1 MSQNQNT
8 QSHLNPTTQPNTQS
22 GTQLGTHS
30 STQENLKILGFDI
43 GVASIG
49 WALVQ
54 DGGTRDSRKIIDC
67 GVRIFESVGESHKE
81 RGEKRRARR
90 NIERT
95 KSRLNNIKRYLF
107 ENFIKPQGE
116 FSDFNEWQKALF
128 AKENLPNPYTLR
140 IKALENKISTDELC
154 QIIIHIV
161 KHRAYN
167 DSGKEYE
174 AENILEAQDE
184 NQEESQNSKKKS
196 SDKKDDKKDKKE
208 DKKKLKAAMKEN
220 AQKALNSPSFTAY
233 IYDRQVDM
241 AKQNAQIKYQ
251 TLLEKF
257 QKESKYESIRKL
269 EAKKDEWIETIAKHS
284 IKMRNGLVM
293 RINKNGKEV
302 EEQSYVNSFP
312 RSAIKAEL
320 TKILDTQFR
329 ESKQSNDY
337 AQKLESLKSML
348 FAENDDGLGFL
359 QNRPLKSSKDLL
371 GKCTI
376 DERENRA
383 FAFAPSVIEFNLLAK
398 LSNLLTYLI
407 AQHKELK
414 DNIDYA
420 KTSSEVMNALKEK
433 RELKFSD
440 IRKCIHLADGQSIAD
455 DYEVNLLGFNKKEKK
470 EDKVKSTKKIQKS
483 DETIKK
489 QESNTTFYNPSKKLA
504 LLEHAFG
511 KETLW
516 KFQRDI
522 DTLAGI
528 LSVNKRKKD
537 IQNELDKF
545 KDIDEN
551 LKAKALDS
559 LGAGFSGTSAYC
571 LNAIWEC
578 LKNMRSGKSEYD
590 ATQLYK
596 DKLNKDEGYKEYMQ
610 QFEKSLTLPAFD
622 KTPNASLNHICAQ
635 MREITNAIFAKY
647 GAVAK
652 IRIELLREVGQSEK
666 QNSQSENEKFN
677 ECARQIC
684 EEIGLN
690 INKDNLTKVKL
701 WILQNEYDI
710 YPSIKDSS
718 TKSFNAKEFHTK
730 YKDKPSIDVYDNFKK
745 ISLQDLRDENA
756 LQIDHIIPR
765 SRSLDNS
772 FTNKVLTFTGNNA
785 TKSSH
790 TPYEWFGNDKAKWEA
805 FKARVNATKLSK
817 KAKDNLLKQKV
828 EELKPSKW
836 LNDTKTAAVYIRNY
850 LEKYVAFA
858 DISSDLQD
866 SEERETKQIRR
877 IEVVNGRLTS
887 MLRYWW
893 IGKKD
898 RSNHLHHAQDAVA
911 VAFCGSR
918 IIQNFAQFFQKNEE
932 KIIQEKES
940 FESDEEFKKAVSKAT
955 SEMIK
960 QNKKGRWVFRSPF
973 RGFANDL
980 RKRIYGDEN
989 SEGIFVTYSKKH
1001 KTMGKLHNEN
1011 PLRIKDNLNKG
1022 DKEELAKRLQN
1033 AQSEI
1038 AERIE
1043 KEKSALGRML
1053 TGEEYGKI
1061 KSRFEHPIREQFY
1074 EEVKQRQIKNNVW
1087 IEIKGHIY
1095 EIDGMTRI
1103 DIFHTKMPNDDEERY
1118 YAVPVFITDRE
1129 LSNIAKPDNCEL
1141 DDKDFL
1147 FSLHIGDLIEFTY
1160 KDDKTKRYGYYMGYQ
1175 QIGNVTIRH
1184 HSGFLSQKEKEE
1196 NFWND
1201 TQTDRKSGEVKKL
1214 FPQKILKIHLFDSL
1228 KLCQINALGNR
1239 QTLKA
1244 LNINKGDRKRG
1255 KAPLSDTM
1263 GRKKKKSN
1271 KDSQNV

>member
-1 MSQNQNT
+1 M
-8 QSHLNPTTQPNTQS
+8 
-22 GTQLGTHS
+22 
-30 STQENLKILGFDI
+30 ENLKILGFDI

-107 ENFIKPQGE
+107 ENFIKSQGE

-128 AKENLPNPYTLR
+128 AKENLPNPYALR
-140 IKALENKISTDELC
+140 IKALESEISTDELC

-184 NQEESQNSKKKS
+184 TQEESQKNQNNKEK
-196 SDKKDDKKDKKE
+196 DKKKDKKE

-220 AQKALNSPSFTAY
+220 AQNALNSPSFTAY

-269 EAKKDEWIETIAKHS
+269 EAKKDEWIEIIASHS
-284 IKMRNGLVM
+284 IKMRNGLVI

-320 TKILDTQFR
+320 TKILDTQIR
-329 ESKQSNDY
+329 ESRQSDY
-337 AQKLESLKSML
+337 AKKLENLKSML

-376 DERENRA
+376 DERQDRA
-383 FAFAPSVIEFNLLAK
+383 SAFAPSVIEFNLLAK
-398 LSNLLTYLI
+398 LANLLAYLI
-407 AQHKELK
+407 GQHKELQ
-414 DNIDYA
+414 IDYA
-420 KTSSEVMNALKEK
+420 KTSSEAMSALKEK

-440 IRKCIHLADGQSIAD
+440 IRKCIYLANGQNIAD
-455 DYEVNLLGFNKKEKK
+455 NYEINILGFNKKETKA
-470 EDKVKSTKKIQKS
+470 DKAKSTKKIQKS

-504 LLEHAFG
+504 LLEHTFG
-511 KETLW
+511 KESLW
-516 KFQRDI
+516 NYQRNIDI
-522 DTLAGI
+522 LAGI

-537 IQNELDKF
+537 IQKELDKF

-559 LGAGFSGTSAYC
+559 LGAGFSGTSAYYLNVIWGC
-571 LNAIWEC
+571 LE
-578 LKNMRSGKSEYD
+578 NMRLGKSEYD
-590 ATQLYK
+590 TTQLYK

-635 MREITNAIFAKY
+635 MREIINAIFAKY

-666 QNSQSENEKFN
+666 QRAEIQKAQRENEKFN
-677 ECARQIC
+677 ECAKKIC

-690 INKDNLTKVKL
+690 INKDNLIKVKL

-718 TKSFNAKEFHTK
+718 IKSFNAKEFHTK
-730 YKDKPSIDVYDNFKK
+730 YKDKPSIDIYDNFKK
-745 ISLQDLRDENA
+745 ITLQDLRDENA

-765 SRSLDNS
+765 SKSLDNS

-785 TKSSH
+785 IKSSH
-790 TPYEWFGNDKAKWEA
+790 TPYQCFGNDKAKWEA
-805 FKARVNATKLSK
+805 FKAQVNATKLSK
-817 KAKDNLLKQKV
+817 KAKENLLNQK
-828 EELKPSKW
+828 EGDELKLKPSKW

-858 DISSDLQD
+858 DISNDLQD

-877 IEVVNGRLTS
+877 IEVINGRLTS
-887 MLRYWW
+887 MPRYYWG

-898 RSNHLHHAQDAVA
+898 RGNHLHHAQDAVA
-911 VAFCGSR
+911 IAFCGSG
-918 IIQNFAQFFQKNEE
+918 IIQNFAQFLQTQEDKSKKKLSSEE
-932 KIIQEKES
+932 ITEI
-940 FESDEEFKKAVSKAT
+940 
-955 SEMIK
+955 IK
-960 QNKKGRWVFRSPF
+960 QTKNGRWVFRRPF
-973 RGFANDL
+973 SGFANDL
-980 RKRIYGDEN
+980 RKKIYGDEN

-1001 KTMGKLHNEN
+1001 RITGKLHNDN

-1038 AERIE
+1038 AERVE
-1043 KEKSALGRML
+1043 KEKATLGRML

-1061 KSRFEHPIREQFY
+1061 KSKIEHPIREQFY
-1074 EEVKQRQIKNNVW
+1074 EEVKQRQIANNVW

-1103 DIFHTKMPNDDEERY
+1103 DIFYLNDRY
-1118 YAVPVFITDRE
+1118 YAVPVFITDKE
-1129 LSNIAKPDNCEL
+1129 LSNIASPIIA
-1141 DDKDFL
+1141 
-1147 FSLHIGDLIEFTY
+1147 S
-1160 KDDKTKRYGYYMGYQ
+1160 
-1175 QIGNVTIRH
+1175 
-1184 HSGFLSQKEKEE
+1184 
-1196 NFWND
+1196 
-1201 TQTDRKSGEVKKL
+1201 
-1214 FPQKILKIHLFDSL
+1214 
-1228 KLCQINALGNR
+1228 
-1239 QTLKA
+1239 
-1244 LNINKGDRKRG
+1244 
-1255 KAPLSDTM
+1255 
-1263 GRKKKKSN
+1263 
-1271 KDSQNV
+1271 

>member
-1 MSQNQNT
+1 MSQNQHSIT
-8 QSHLNPTTQPNTQS
+8 QSITQPNTQLD
-22 GTQLGTHS
+22 TQL
-30 STQENLKILGFDI
+30 STQSNSQLSTQNLKILGFDI

-90 NIERT
+90 NVERT

-128 AKENLPNPYTLR
+128 AKENLPNPYVLR
-140 IKALENKISTDELC
+140 IKALENTISTDELC

-174 AENILEAQDE
+174 AENILEIQDE

-196 SDKKDDKKDKKE
+196 SDKDDKKDKKE

-257 QKESKYESIRKL
+257 KKESKYESIRKL
-269 EAKKDEWIETIAKHS
+269 EAKKDEWIRKIAEHS
-284 IKMRNGLVM
+284 IKMRNGLVT

-302 EEQSYVNSFP
+302 EEQSHINSFP

-320 TKILDTQFR
+320 TKILDTQIR

-337 AQKLESLKSML
+337 AQKLENLKSML

-383 FAFAPSVIEFNLLAK
+383 SAFAPSVIEFNLLAK

-407 AQHKELK
+407 AQHKELQ
-414 DNIDYA
+414 IDYA
-420 KTSSEVMNALKEK
+420 KTSSEARIALKEK
-433 RELKFSD
+433 CELKFSD
-440 IRKCIHLADGQSIAD
+440 IRKCIYLADGQSIAD
-455 DYEVNLLGFNKKEKK
+455 NYEINILGFNKKERK
-470 EDKVKSTKKIQKS
+470 EDKAKSTKKNQKS
-483 DETIKK
+483 NEKDEQIKK
-489 QESNTTFYNPSKKLA
+489 DKTQENNTTFYNPSKKLA
-504 LLEHAFG
+504 LLEHTFG

-522 DTLAGI
+522 DILAGI

-537 IQNELDKF
+537 IQKEIDECKDC

-571 LNAIWEC
+571 LNVVWSC
-578 LKNMRSGKSEYD
+578 LESMRLGVSEYE
-590 ATQLYK
+590 ATYTYK
-596 DKLNKDEGYKEYMQ
+596 ANLNEDKAYKEYMQ
-610 QFEKSLTLPAFD
+610 KYEKSLTLPAFAEN
-622 KTPNASLNHICAQ
+622 PNASLNRICAQ

-666 QNSQSENEKFN
+666 QRAEIQKAQRENEKFN

-684 EEIGLN
+684 EEIGLS
-690 INKDNLTKVKL
+690 INKDNLIKVKL
-701 WILQNEYDI
+701 WILQNEADI
-710 YPSIKDSS
+710 YPSAQKGKD
-718 TKSFNAKEFHTK
+718 NAKEVLSNAK
-730 YKDKPSIDVYDNFKK
+730 ECIDVYDSFKK

-765 SRSLDNS
+765 SKSLDDS
-772 FTNKVLTFTGNNA
+772 FTNKVLTFAGNNA
-785 TKSSH
+785 TKSSRI
-790 TPYEWFGNDKAKWEA
+790 PYQWFGNDKAKWEA

-817 KAKDNLLKQKV
+817 KAKDNLLKQEV

-866 SEERETKQIRR
+866 SEERESKQIRR

-887 MLRYWW
+887 MLRHYWG

-898 RSNHLHHAQDAVA
+898 RNNHLHHAQDAVA
-911 VAFCGSR
+911 IAFCGSR
-918 IIQNFAQFFQKNEE
+918 IIQNFAKFLQ
-932 KIIQEKES
+932 IQEDKS
-940 FESDEEFKKAVSKAT
+940 QKKLNSEEIT
-955 SEMIK
+955 EIIK
-960 QNKKGRWVFRSPF
+960 QTNKGRQVFVRPF
-973 RGFANDL
+973 SGFVNDL
-980 RKRIYGDEN
+980 HKRIYGDEN

-1001 KTMGKLHNEN
+1001 RATGKLHNEN

-1038 AERIE
+1038 LERIE
-1043 KEKSALGRML
+1043 KEKATLGRML

-1061 KSRFEHPIREQFY
+1061 KSKFEHPIRERFY
-1074 EEVKQRQIKNNVW
+1074 EEVKQRQIANNVW

-1103 DIFHTKMPNDDEERY
+1103 DIFYTKMPNDDEERY

-1147 FSLHIGDLIEFTY
+1147 FSLHNGDLVEFQHKGIT
-1160 KDDKTKRYGYYMGYQ
+1160 RYGYYRGFRQ
-1175 QIGNVTIRH
+1175 NGQIMLYH
-1184 HSGFLSQKEKEE
+1184 HSGFLSKQEKEE

-1201 TQTDRKSGEVKKL
+1201 TTNEKGEVKPQ
-1214 FPQKILKIHLFDSL
+1214 FPQKLIKINQFASL
-1228 KLCQINALGNR
+1228 KLCQINALGDR
-1239 QTLKA
+1239 QTLIAKD
-1244 LNINKGDRKRG
+1244 NKRERG

-1263 GRKKKKSN
+1263 GRKNKKSN

>member
-1 MSQNQNT
+1 
-8 QSHLNPTTQPNTQS
+8 
-22 GTQLGTHS
+22 
-30 STQENLKILGFDI
+30 
-43 GVASIG
+43 
-49 WALVQ
+49 
-54 DGGTRDSRKIIDC
+54 
-67 GVRIFESVGESHKE
+67 
-81 RGEKRRARR
+81 
-90 NIERT
+90 
-95 KSRLNNIKRYLF
+95 
-107 ENFIKPQGE
+107 
-116 FSDFNEWQKALF
+116 
-128 AKENLPNPYTLR
+128 
-140 IKALENKISTDELC
+140 
-154 QIIIHIV
+154 
-161 KHRAYN
+161 
-167 DSGKEYE
+167 
-174 AENILEAQDE
+174 
-184 NQEESQNSKKKS
+184 
-196 SDKKDDKKDKKE
+196 
-208 DKKKLKAAMKEN
+208 MKEN

-269 EAKKDEWIETIAKHS
+269 EAKKDEWIRKIAEHS

-312 RSAIKAEL
+312 RSAIKKEL
-320 TKILDTQFR
+320 EKILDTQIR
-329 ESKQSNDY
+329 ESRQSDDY
-337 AQKLESLKSML
+337 TNKLKSLKNEL
-348 FAENDDGLGFL
+348 LPKEERDDGLGFL

-376 DERENRA
+376 DERKNRA
-383 FAFAPSVIEFNLLAK
+383 SAFAPSVIEFNLLAK
-398 LSNLLTYLI
+398 FSNLLAYLI
-407 AQHKELK
+407 AQHKELQ
-414 DNIDYA
+414 IDYA
-420 KTSSEVMNALKEK
+420 KTSSEAMNALKEK

-440 IRKCIHLADGQSIAD
+440 IRKCIYLADGQSIVN

-470 EDKVKSTKKIQKS
+470 DKKEDKTKSTKKNQKS
-483 DETIKK
+483 NEKDEKIKK
-489 QESNTTFYNPSKKLA
+489 LKEQESNTTFYNPSKKLV
-504 LLEHAFG
+504 LLEHTFG

-522 DTLAGI
+522 DILAGI

-537 IQNELDKF
+537 IQKELDKF

-571 LNAIWEC
+571 LNVIWGC
-578 LKNMRSGKSEYD
+578 LKNMRLGVSEYE
-590 ATQLYK
+590 ATYTYK
-596 DKLNKDEGYKEYMQ
+596 AILNEDKAYKEYMQ
-610 QFEKSLTLPAFD
+610 KYKKSLILPAFAES
-622 KTPNASLNHICAQ
+622 PNASLNRICAQ

-666 QNSQSENEKFN
+666 QKAEIQKTQRENEKFN

-730 YKDKPSIDVYDNFKK
+730 YKDKPSIDVYDSFKK

-765 SRSLDNS
+765 SRSLDDS

-790 TPYEWFGNDKAKWEA
+790 TPYQWFGNDKAQWEA

-817 KAKDNLLKQKV
+817 KAKDNLLKQEV

-887 MLRYWW
+887 MLRYHWG

-911 VAFCGSR
+911 IAFCGSN
-918 IIQNFAQFFQKNEE
+918 IIQNFAQFLQLQEDKSQKKLNSEE
-932 KIIQEKES
+932 ITEI
-940 FESDEEFKKAVSKAT
+940 
-955 SEMIK
+955 IK
-960 QNKKGRWVFRSPF
+960 QTKKGRWVFMRPF
-973 RGFANDL
+973 SGFADDL

-1001 KTMGKLHNEN
+1001 RATGKLHNEN
-1011 PLRIKDNLNKG
+1011 PINIKKG
-1022 DKEELAKRLQN
+1022 VDKALKEVVKTKYLKIEDIKKLKKRLDEVK
-1033 AQSEI
+1033 SEI
-1038 AERIE
+1038 LERVE
-1043 KEKSALGRML
+1043 KEKVTLGREL
-1053 TGEEYGKI
+1053 TKEEYGKI

-1103 DIFHTKMPNDDEERY
+1103 DIFYLNDRY

-1129 LSNIAKPDNCEL
+1129 LSHTAKPDNCEL

-1160 KDDKTKRYGYYMGYQ
+1160 KDDKTKKCGYYMGYQ
-1175 QIGNVTIRH
+1175 QSGNVTIRH

-1214 FPQKILKIHLFDSL
+1214 FPQKTLKIHLFDSL

-1271 KDSQNV
+1271 KNSQNV

>member
-1 MSQNQNT
+1 MSQNQNPSI
-8 QSHLNPTTQPNTQS
+8 QSNLNPTTPDAQS
-22 GTQLGTHS
+22 S
-30 STQENLKILGFDI
+30 APITQEGLKILGFDI

-90 NIERT
+90 NVART

-107 ENFIKPQGE
+107 ENLIKPQGE

-128 AKENLPNPYTLR
+128 AKENLPNPYALR

-184 NQEESQNSKKKS
+184 NQEESQKNQNNKEK
-196 SDKKDDKKDKKE
+196 DKKKDKKE

-233 IYDRQVDM
+233 IYDRQVDI

-257 QKESKYESIRKL
+257 KKESKCESVRKL
-269 EAKKDEWIETIAKHS
+269 EAKKDEWIRKIAEHS

-320 TKILDTQFR
+320 TKILDTQIR
-329 ESKQSNDY
+329 ESRQSDDY
-337 AQKLESLKSML
+337 TQKLENLKSML

-383 FAFAPSVIEFNLLAK
+383 SAFAPSAIEFNLLAK

-407 AQHKELK
+407 AQHKELQ
-414 DNIDYA
+414 IDYA
-420 KTSSEVMNALKEK
+420 KTSSEAKITLKEK
-433 RELKFSD
+433 HELKFSD
-440 IRKCIHLADGQSIAD
+440 IRKCIYLANGQSIAN
-455 DYEVNLLGFNKKEKK
+455 DYEINILGFNKKEKK
-470 EDKVKSTKKIQKS
+470 EDKAKSTKKNQKS
-483 DETIKK
+483 NEKDEKIKK
-489 QESNTTFYNPSKKLA
+489 LKEQESNTTFYNPSKKLA
-504 LLEHAFG
+504 LLEHTFG
-511 KETLW
+511 KESLW
-516 KFQRDI
+516 KSQRDI
-522 DTLAGI
+522 DILAGI

-537 IQNELDKF
+537 IQKKIDECENC

-571 LNAIWEC
+571 LNVVWGC
-578 LKNMRSGKSEYD
+578 LESMRLEVSEYE
-590 ATQLYK
+590 ATYTYK
-596 DKLNKDEGYKEYMQ
+596 VNLNEDKEYKKHMQ
-610 QFEKSLTLPAFD
+610 KYEQKSLILPAFAES
-622 KTPNASLNHICAQ
+622 PNASLNRICAQ

-666 QNSQSENEKFN
+666 QRAEIQKAQRENEKFN

-684 EEIGLN
+684 EEIG
-690 INKDNLTKVKL
+690 IKAEGDNLIKVKL
-701 WILQNEYDI
+701 WILQNEADI
-710 YPSIKDSS
+710 YPSAQKGKDSAKEVLS
-718 TKSFNAKEFHTK
+718 NAKEC
-730 YKDKPSIDVYDNFKK
+730 IDVYDSFKK

-756 LQIDHIIPR
+756 LQIDHIIPK

-790 TPYEWFGNDKAKWEA
+790 TPHQWFGNDKAKWEA

-817 KAKDNLLKQKV
+817 KAKDNLLKQGV

-850 LEKYVAFA
+850 LEKYVKFA

-866 SEERETKQIRR
+866 SEEKENKQIRR

-887 MLRYWW
+887 MLRYYWG

-911 VAFCGSR
+911 IAFCGSG
-918 IIQNFAQFFQKNEE
+918 IIQNFAQFLQMQEDKSQKKLNSEE
-932 KIIQEKES
+932 ITEI
-940 FESDEEFKKAVSKAT
+940 
-955 SEMIK
+955 IK
-960 QNKKGRWVFRSPF
+960 QTKKGRWVFVRPF
-973 RGFANDL
+973 SGFADDL

-1001 KTMGKLHNEN
+1001 KTTGKLHNEN

-1022 DKEELAKRLQN
+1022 DKEDLSRRLENTQDKILE
-1033 AQSEI
+1033 QV
-1038 AERIE
+1038 E
-1043 KEKSALGRML
+1043 KEKTTLGRRL
-1053 TGEEYGKI
+1053 TNEEYGKI
-1061 KSRFEHPIREQFY
+1061 KSKIEHPIREQFY

-1103 DIFHTKMPNDDEERY
+1103 DIFYLNDRY

-1129 LSNIAKPDNCEL
+1129 LSNIAKPDDCEL
-1141 DDKDFL
+1141 DKQDFL

-1175 QIGNVTIRH
+1175 QSGNVAIHH

-1214 FPQKILKIHLFDSL
+1214 FPQKILKIHLFKSL
-1228 KLCQINALGNR
+1228 KLCQINALGDR

-1244 LNINKGDRKRG
+1244 LEINKGDRKRG

>member
-8 QSHLNPTTQPNTQS
+8 QSHLNPTTQSSTQKAR
-22 GTQLGTHS
+22 TS

-90 NIERT
+90 NVART

-107 ENFIKPQGE
+107 ENLIKPQGE

-128 AKENLPNPYTLR
+128 AKENLPNPYALR
-140 IKALENKISTDELC
+140 IKALENKISTNELC

-174 AENILEAQDE
+174 AENILE

-196 SDKKDDKKDKKE
+196 SDKDDKKE
-208 DKKKLKAAMKEN
+208 DKKKLKVAMKEN

-233 IYDRQVDM
+233 IYDRQVDI

-269 EAKKDEWIETIAKHS
+269 EAKKDEWIETIANHS

-312 RSAIKAEL
+312 RSAIKKEL
-320 TKILDTQFR
+320 EKILDTQILK
-329 ESKQSNDY
+329 SKQNSSDDY
-337 AQKLESLKSML
+337 AQKLENLKSML

-376 DERENRA
+376 YERENRA
-383 FAFAPSVIEFNLLAK
+383 SAFAPSVIEFNLLAK
-398 LSNLLTYLI
+398 FSNLLTYLI
-407 AQHKELK
+407 AQHKGLQ
-414 DNIDYA
+414 IDYA
-420 KTSSEVMNALKEK
+420 KTSNEAMSTLKEK

-440 IRKCIHLADGQSIAD
+440 IRKCIYLADGQSIAN

-470 EDKVKSTKKIQKS
+470 DKKEDKPKSTKKNQNS
-483 DETIKK
+483 DEKDEKIKK
-489 QESNTTFYNPSKKLA
+489 LKEQESNTIFYNPSKKLA
-504 LLEHAFG
+504 LLEHTFG

-522 DTLAGI
+522 DILAGI
-528 LSVNKRKKD
+528 LSVNKRKQD
-537 IQNELDKF
+537 IQKEIDKCKDC

-559 LGAGFSGTSAYC
+559 LGAGFNGTSAYC
-571 LNAIWEC
+571 LDVIWEC
-578 LKNMRSGKSEYD
+578 LKNMRLLDKSEYD

-596 DKLNKDEGYKEYMQ
+596 DNLNKDEGYKKYMQ

-635 MREITNAIFAKY
+635 IREVVNAIFAKY

-666 QNSQSENEKFN
+666 QRAEIQKAQRENEKFN

-701 WILQNEYDI
+701 WILQNEADI
-710 YPSIKDSS
+710 YPSAQKGKD
-718 TKSFNAKEFHTK
+718 NAKEVLSSAK
-730 YKDKPSIDVYDNFKK
+730 ECIDVYDSFKK

-756 LQIDHIIPR
+756 LQIDHIIPK
-765 SRSLDNS
+765 SRSLDDS

-785 TKSSH
+785 TKSSRI
-790 TPYEWFGNDKAKWEA
+790 PYQWFDNDKAKWEA

-817 KAKDNLLKQKV
+817 KAKDNLLKQEV

-858 DISSDLQD
+858 NISSDLQD

-887 MLRYWW
+887 MLRYHWG

-898 RSNHLHHAQDAVA
+898 RSNHLHHAQDAVT

-918 IIQNFAQFFQKNEE
+918 IIQNFAQFLQLQEDKSQKKLNSEE
-932 KIIQEKES
+932 ITEI
-940 FESDEEFKKAVSKAT
+940 
-955 SEMIK
+955 IK
-960 QNKKGRWVFRSPF
+960 QTKKGRWVFMRPF
-973 RGFANDL
+973 SGFADDL
-980 RKRIYGDEN
+980 HKRIYGDEN

-1001 KTMGKLHNEN
+1001 RATGKLHNEN

-1022 DKEELAKRLQN
+1022 DKEELEKRLQN

-1043 KEKSALGRML
+1043 KEKATLGRML

-1061 KSRFEHPIREQFY
+1061 KSKIEYPIREQFY
-1074 EEVKQRQIKNNVW
+1074 EEVKQRQVKNNVW

-1103 DIFHTKMPNDDEERY
+1103 DIFRTKMPNDDEERY

-1160 KDDKTKRYGYYMGYQ
+1160 KDDKTKRYGYYMGYRQ
-1175 QIGNVTIRH
+1175 SGNVTIRH

-1239 QTLKA
+1239 QTLQA

-1263 GRKKKKSN
+1263 GRKNKKSN

>member
-1 MSQNQNT
+1 MSQNQNPNT
-8 QSHLNPTTQPNTQS
+8 QSNLNPTAQSSAQS
-22 GTQLGTHS
+22 GTQL
-30 STQENLKILGFDI
+30 STQEGLKILGFDI

-90 NIERT
+90 NVART
-95 KSRLNNIKRYLF
+95 KSRLNNIKRYIF
-107 ENFIKPQGE
+107 ENLIKPQRE

-128 AKENLPNPYTLR
+128 AKENLPNPYALR

-174 AENILEAQDE
+174 AENILEIQDE

-196 SDKKDDKKDKKE
+196 SDKDDKKDKKE

-220 AQKALNSPSFTAY
+220 AQNALNSPSFTAY

-269 EAKKDEWIETIAKHS
+269 EAKKDEWIRKIAEHS
-284 IKMRNGLVM
+284 IKMRNGLVI

-320 TKILDTQFR
+320 TKILDTQIR
-329 ESKQSNDY
+329 ESRQSDY
-337 AQKLESLKSML
+337 AKKLENLKSAL

-383 FAFAPSVIEFNLLAK
+383 SAFAPSVIEFNLLAK
-398 LSNLLTYLI
+398 LANLLTYLI
-407 AQHKELK
+407 GQHKELQ
-414 DNIDYA
+414 IDYA
-420 KTSSEVMNALKEK
+420 KTSSEAMSALKEK

-440 IRKCIHLADGQSIAD
+440 IRKCIYLANGQNIAD
-455 DYEVNLLGFNKKEKK
+455 NYEINILGFNKKETKA
-470 EDKVKSTKKIQKS
+470 DKAKSTKKIQKS
-483 DETIKK
+483 DEVIKK
-489 QESNTTFYNPSKKLA
+489 AESNTTFYNPSKKLA
-504 LLEHAFG
+504 LLEHTFG
-511 KETLW
+511 KESLW
-516 KFQRDI
+516 NHQRDI
-522 DTLAGI
+522 DILAGI

-537 IQNELDKF
+537 IQKEIDECKDC

-551 LKAKALDS
+551 LKIKALDS

-571 LNAIWEC
+571 LNVIWEC
-578 LKNMRSGKSEYD
+578 LESMRLGVSEYE
-590 ATQLYK
+590 ATYTYK
-596 DKLNKDEGYKEYMQ
+596 ANLNEDKAYKEYMQ
-610 QFEKSLTLPAFD
+610 KYEKSLTLPAFRE
-622 KTPNASLNHICAQ
+622 TPNASLNRICAQ

-666 QNSQSENEKFN
+666 QRAEIQKAQRENEKFN

-684 EEIGLN
+684 EEIGLS

-718 TKSFNAKEFHTK
+718 IKSFNAKEFHTK
-730 YKDKPSIDVYDNFKK
+730 YKDKPSIDVYDSFKK
-745 ISLQDLRDENA
+745 ITLQDLRDENA
-756 LQIDHIIPR
+756 LQIDHIIPK
-765 SRSLDNS
+765 SISLDDS

-805 FKARVNATKLSK
+805 FKARVNSTKLSK
-817 KAKDNLLKQKV
+817 KTKDNLLKQEV
-828 EELKPSKW
+828 EELEPPKW
-836 LNDTKTAAVYIRNY
+836 LTNDTKTAAVYIRNY

-887 MLRYWW
+887 MLRYYWG

-911 VAFCGSR
+911 IAFCGSR
-918 IIQNFAQFFQKNEE
+918 IIQNFAQFLQ
-932 KIIQEKES
+932 IQEDKS
-940 FESDEEFKKAVSKAT
+940 QKKLSSEEIT
-955 SEMIK
+955 EIIK
-960 QNKKGRWVFRSPF
+960 QTKNGRWVFRRPF
-973 RGFANDL
+973 SGFADDL
-980 RKRIYGDEN
+980 RKKIYGDEN

-1001 KTMGKLHNEN
+1001 RTTGKLHNEN

-1022 DKEELAKRLQN
+1022 DKEELEKRLQN

-1038 AERIE
+1038 AERVE
-1043 KEKSALGRML
+1043 KEKAILGRSL

-1061 KSRFEHPIREQFY
+1061 KSKIEHPIREQFY
-1074 EEVKQRQIKNNVW
+1074 EEVKQRQIANNVW

-1103 DIFHTKMPNDDEERY
+1103 DIFHTKMPNDDKERY
-1118 YAVPVFITDRE
+1118 YAVPVFITDKE

-1141 DDKDFL
+1141 DKQDFL
-1147 FSLHIGDLIEFTY
+1147 FSLYNGDLVEFQL
-1160 KDDKTKRYGYYMGYQ
+1160 KGNKGIIRYGYYRGFEQ
-1175 QIGNVTIRH
+1175 DGRITIKH
-1184 HSGFLSQKEKEE
+1184 HSGYLPEHKQKE
-1196 NFWND
+1196 NFWKD
-1201 TQTDRKSGEVKKL
+1201 GEGIGKKARL
-1214 FPQKILKIHLFDSL
+1214 SIASFKSL
-1228 KLCQINALGNR
+1228 KPCQINALGDR

-1244 LNINKGDRKRG
+1244 LNISKGDRKRG

>member
-8 QSHLNPTTQPNTQS
+8 QSHLNPTTQQ
-22 GTQLGTHS
+22 GTQLSTHS
-30 STQENLKILGFDI
+30 STQSLKILGFDI

-107 ENFIKPQGE
+107 ENFIKPQE
-116 FSDFNEWQKALF
+116 KFSDFNEWQKALF

-196 SDKKDDKKDKKE
+196 SDKDDKKDKKE

-233 IYDRQVDM
+233 IYDRQLQKAIEYARQKYDELKEDT
-241 AKQNAQIKYQ
+241 KQLINDKVGK
-251 TLLEKF
+251 EK
-257 QKESKYESIRKL
+257 
-269 EAKKDEWIETIAKHS
+269 WIEKVAYNS
-284 IKMRNGLVM
+284 IKMRNKQQDKLKKNGEKVTD
-293 RINKNGKEV
+293 KNGKV
-302 EEQSYVNSFP
+302 KKEQSYVNSFP

-320 TKILDTQFR
+320 TKILDTQIQ
-329 ESKQSNDY
+329 EYKQSNDY
-337 AQKLESLKSML
+337 AQKLENLKSML

-359 QNRPLKSSKDLL
+359 QNRPLKSSKDSL

-376 DERENRA
+376 YERKNRA
-383 FAFAPSVIEFNLLAK
+383 SAFAPSVIEFNLLAK
-398 LSNLLTYLI
+398 LANLLTYLI
-407 AQHKELK
+407 AQHKELQ
-414 DNIDYA
+414 IDYA
-420 KTSSEVMNALKEK
+420 KTSSEVMNALQEK

-440 IRKCIHLADGQSIAD
+440 IRKCIYLADGQSITD

-470 EDKVKSTKKIQKS
+470 DKKEDKAKSTKKNQKS
-483 DETIKK
+483 DEKDGKIKK
-489 QESNTTFYNPSKKLA
+489 LKEQESNTTFYNPSKKLA
-504 LLEHAFG
+504 LLEYTFG

-516 KFQRDI
+516 KSQRDI
-522 DTLAGI
+522 DILAGI

-537 IQNELDKF
+537 IQKELDKF

-571 LNAIWEC
+571 LNVIWGC
-578 LKNMRSGKSEYD
+578 LESMRLGVSEYE
-590 ATQLYK
+590 ATSTYK
-596 DKLNKDEGYKEYMQ
+596 ANLNEDKQYKEYMQ
-610 QFEKSLTLPAFD
+610 KYEKSLILPAF
-622 KTPNASLNHICAQ
+622 TESPNASLNRICAQ

-666 QNSQSENEKFN
+666 QRVEIQKAQRENEKFN
-677 ECARQIC
+677 ECAKKIC

-701 WILQNEYDI
+701 WILQNEADI
-710 YPSIKDSS
+710 YPSAQKGKD
-718 TKSFNAKEFHTK
+718 NAKEVLSNAK
-730 YKDKPSIDVYDNFKK
+730 ECIDVYDSFKK
-745 ISLQDLRDENA
+745 ISLQDLRNENA
-756 LQIDHIIPR
+756 LQIDHIIPK
-765 SRSLDNS
+765 SRSLDDS
-772 FTNKVLTFTGNNA
+772 FTNKVLTFTSNNA
-785 TKSSH
+785 TKSSL

-817 KAKDNLLKQKV
+817 KAQDNLLKQEV

-887 MLRYWW
+887 MLRYHWW

-940 FESDEEFKKAVSKAT
+940 FESDEDFKKAVSKAT

-960 QNKKGRWVFRSPF
+960 QNKKGRWVFMRPF
-973 RGFANDL
+973 SGFADDL
-980 RKRIYGDEN
+980 HKRIYGDEN

-1001 KTMGKLHNEN
+1001 RATGKLHNEN
-1011 PLRIKDNLNKG
+1011 PLSIKKKIDTDPKKHKK

-1038 AERIE
+1038 AERVE
-1043 KEKSALGRML
+1043 KEKATLGRML

-1061 KSRFEHPIREQFY
+1061 KSRFEHPIRERFY

-1103 DIFHTKMPNDDEERY
+1103 DIFYLNDRY

-1129 LSNIAKPDNCEL
+1129 LSHTAKPDDCEL

-1147 FSLHIGDLIEFTY
+1147 FSLHNGDLVEFQL
-1160 KDDKTKRYGYYMGYQ
+1160 KDNKGITRYGYYRNFRQNG
-1175 QIGNVTIRH
+1175 QITLYH
-1184 HSGFLSQKEKEE
+1184 HSGFLSKQEKEE

-1201 TQTDRKSGEVKKL
+1201 TTKEKGEVKQQ
-1214 FPQKILKIHLFDSL
+1214 FPQKRIKINQFVSI
-1228 KLCQINALGNR
+1228 KLCQINALGDR
-1239 QTLKA
+1239 QTLQA

-1263 GRKKKKSN
+1263 GGKKEKIK
-1271 KDSQNV
+1271 QG

>member
-1 MSQNQNT
+1 M
-8 QSHLNPTTQPNTQS
+8 
-22 GTQLGTHS
+22 
-30 STQENLKILGFDI
+30 ENLKILGFDI

-90 NIERT
+90 NVVRT

-107 ENFIKPQGE
+107 ENFIESQGG

-128 AKENLPNPYTLR
+128 AKENLPNPYALR
-140 IKALENKISTDELC
+140 IKALESEISTDELC

-184 NQEESQNSKKKS
+184 TQEESQKNQNNKE
-196 SDKKDDKKDKKE
+196 KDDKKDKKE
-208 DKKKLKAAMKEN
+208 DKKKLKTAMKEN
-220 AQKALNSPSFTAY
+220 AQNALNSPSFTAY

-269 EAKKDEWIETIAKHS
+269 EAKKDEWIRKIAEHS

-302 EEQSYVNSFP
+302 EEQRYVNSFP

-320 TKILDTQFR
+320 TKILDTQIQ
-329 ESKQSNDY
+329 EYKQSDDY
-337 AQKLESLKSML
+337 AQKLQNLKSVL

-383 FAFAPSVIEFNLLAK
+383 SAFAPSVIEFNLLAK

-407 AQHKELK
+407 GQHKELK

-420 KTSSEVMNALKEK
+420 KTSSEARIALKEK

-440 IRKCIHLADGQSIAD
+440 IRKCIYLADGQSIAN
-455 DYEVNLLGFNKKEKK
+455 DYEVNLLGFNKKDKKDKK
-470 EDKVKSTKKIQKS
+470 EDKTKSTKKNQKS
-483 DETIKK
+483 DEKYEKIKK
-489 QESNTTFYNPSKKLA
+489 LKEQESNTTFYNPSKKLV
-504 LLEHAFG
+504 LLEHTFG
-511 KETLW
+511 KESLW
-516 KFQRDI
+516 NHQRDI
-522 DTLAGI
+522 DILAGI

-545 KDIDEN
+545 KDIDKD

-559 LGAGFSGTSAYC
+559 LGAGFSGTGAYC
-571 LNAIWEC
+571 LNVIWEC
-578 LKNMRSGKSEYD
+578 LESMRLGVSEYE
-590 ATQLYK
+590 ATYTYK
-596 DKLNKDEGYKEYMQ
+596 ANLNEDKAYKEYMQ
-610 QFEKSLTLPAFD
+610 KYEKSLTLPAFRE
-622 KTPNASLNHICAQ
+622 TPNASLNRICAQ

-652 IRIELLREVGQSEK
+652 IRIELLREVGQSKK
-666 QNSQSENEKFN
+666 QRVEIQKSQRENEKFN

-710 YPSIKDSS
+710 YPNIKDSS
-718 TKSFNAKEFHTK
+718 IKSFNAKEFHTK
-730 YKDKPSIDVYDNFKK
+730 YKDKPSIDVYDSFKK
-745 ISLQDLRDENA
+745 ISLQDLRDKNA

-765 SRSLDNS
+765 SKSLDDS
-772 FTNKVLTFTGNNA
+772 FTNKVLTFTCNNA
-785 TKSSH
+785 TKSSRI
-790 TPYEWFGNDKAKWEA
+790 PYEWFGNDKAKWEA
-805 FKARVNATKLSK
+805 FKARVEATKLPK
-817 KAKDNLLKQKV
+817 KAKENLLKQEV

-887 MLRYWW
+887 MLRYYWG

-911 VAFCGSR
+911 IAFCGSR
-918 IIQNFAQFFQKNEE
+918 IIQNFAQFLQ
-932 KIIQEKES
+932 IQEDKYQKKLNS
-940 FESDEEFKKAVSKAT
+940 EEIT
-955 SEMIK
+955 EIIK
-960 QNKKGRWVFRSPF
+960 QTKNGRWVFRRPF
-973 RGFANDL
+973 SGFANDL
-980 RKRIYGDEN
+980 HKRIYGNEN

-1001 KTMGKLHNEN
+1001 RVTGKLHNDN
-1011 PLRIKDNLNKG
+1011 PLSIKKKIDTDKKHKK
-1022 DKEELAKRLQN
+1022 DKEELVKRLQN
-1033 AQSEI
+1033 ARSEI
-1038 AERIE
+1038 AERVE
-1043 KEKSALGRML
+1043 KEKATLGRML

-1061 KSRFEHPIREQFY
+1061 KSKFEHPIKERFY

-1095 EIDGMTRI
+1095 EIDRMTRI

-1118 YAVPVFITDRE
+1118 YAVPVFITDKE

-1147 FSLHIGDLIEFTY
+1147 FSLYIGDLIEFTY
-1160 KDDKTKRYGYYMGYQ
+1160 TDNVARYGYYMGYKQ
-1175 QIGNVTIRH
+1175 SGNVAIRH

-1214 FPQKILKIHLFDSL
+1214 FPQKILKIHLFDSI

-1239 QTLKA
+1239 QTLQA

-1263 GRKKKKSN
+1263 GRKNKGKTAQ
-1271 KDSQNV
+1271 KDSK

>member
-1 MSQNQNT
+1 M
-8 QSHLNPTTQPNTQS
+8 
-22 GTQLGTHS
+22 
-30 STQENLKILGFDI
+30 ENLKILGFDI

-54 DGGTRDSRKIIDC
+54 DGDTRDSRKIIDC

-107 ENFIKPQGE
+107 DNFIKPQE
-116 FSDFNEWQKALF
+116 KFSDFNEWQKALF
-128 AKENLPNPYTLR
+128 AKENLPNPYALR
-140 IKALENKISTDELC
+140 IKALENAISTDELC

-184 NQEESQNSKKKS
+184 NQEESQKNQNNKEK
-196 SDKKDDKKDKKE
+196 DKKKDKKE
-208 DKKKLKAAMKEN
+208 DKKKLKTAMKEN
-220 AQKALNSPSFTAY
+220 AQKALNSPSLTAY

-269 EAKKDEWIETIAKHS
+269 EAKKDEWIRKIAEHS

-320 TKILDTQFR
+320 TKILDTQIR
-329 ESKQSNDY
+329 ESKQINDY
-337 AQKLESLKSML
+337 AQKLENLKSML

-383 FAFAPSVIEFNLLAK
+383 SAFAPSVIEFNLLAK

-407 AQHKELK
+407 AQHKELQ
-414 DNIDYA
+414 IDYA
-420 KTSSEVMNALKEK
+420 KTSSDAKITLKEK

-440 IRKCIHLADGQSIAD
+440 IRKCIYLVNGQSIAD

-470 EDKVKSTKKIQKS
+470 DKKEDKPKSTKKNQKS
-483 DETIKK
+483 DEKDEKIKRIK
-489 QESNTTFYNPSKKLA
+489 TQENNTTFYNPSKKLA
-504 LLEHAFG
+504 LLEHTFE
-511 KETLW
+511 KELLW
-516 KFQRDI
+516 NHQRDI
-522 DTLAGI
+522 DILAGI

-571 LNAIWEC
+571 LNVIWGC
-578 LKNMRSGKSEYD
+578 LESMRLGVSEYE
-590 ATQLYK
+590 ATYTYK
-596 DKLNKDEGYKEYMQ
+596 ANLNEDKEYKEYMQ
-610 QFEKSLTLPAFD
+610 KYEKSLILPAFAESQ
-622 KTPNASLNHICAQ
+622 NASLNRICAQ
-635 MREITNAIFAKY
+635 MREITNAIFTKY

-666 QNSQSENEKFN
+666 QRTEIQKAQRENEKFN

-684 EEIGLN
+684 EELELS

-701 WILQNEYDI
+701 WILQNEADI
-710 YPSIKDSS
+710 YPSAQKGKDSAKEVLS
-718 TKSFNAKEFHTK
+718 NAKEC
-730 YKDKPSIDVYDNFKK
+730 IDVYDSFKK

-765 SRSLDNS
+765 SRSLDDS

-790 TPYEWFGNDKAKWEA
+790 TPYQWFGNDKAKWEA

-817 KAKDNLLKQKV
+817 KAKDNLLKQEV

-866 SEERETKQIRR
+866 SEERENKQIRR

-887 MLRYWW
+887 MLRHYWG

-911 VAFCGSR
+911 IAFCGSR
-918 IIQNFAQFFQKNEE
+918 IIQNFAKFLQ
-932 KIIQEKES
+932 IQEDKS
-940 FESDEEFKKAVSKAT
+940 QKKLNSEEIT
-955 SEMIK
+955 EIIK
-960 QNKKGRWVFRSPF
+960 QTKKGRWVFMRPF
-973 RGFANDL
+973 SGFTNDL
-980 RKRIYGDEN
+980 HKRIYGDEN

-1022 DKEELAKRLQN
+1022 DKEELEKRLQN

-1038 AERIE
+1038 LERIE
-1043 KEKSALGRML
+1043 KEKATLGRML
-1053 TGEEYGKI
+1053 TGEEYSKI
-1061 KSRFEHPIREQFY
+1061 KSKIEYPIRERFY

-1095 EIDGMTRI
+1095 EVGNTSRI
-1103 DIFHTKMPNDDEERY
+1103 DIFLANGKY
-1118 YAVPVFITDRE
+1118 CAVPVYYKDNK
-1129 LSNIAKPDNCEL
+1129 LSSISKKSTL

-1147 FSLHIGDLIEFTY
+1147 FSLYNGDLVEFQY
-1160 KDDKTKRYGYYMGYQ
+1160 KDGITRYGYYRGFRQ
-1175 QIGNVTIRH
+1175 RDGEIKIKH
-1184 HSGFLSQKEKEE
+1184 HSGYLSKVEEKDFWEDVESGIGKEKR
-1196 NFWND
+1196 
-1201 TQTDRKSGEVKKL
+1201 TYIAS
-1214 FPQKILKIHLFDSL
+1214 FDSL

-1263 GRKKKKSN
+1263 GRKKKSN
-1271 KDSQNV
+1271 LLKNHTKDTNEL

>member
-1 MSQNQNT
+1 MSQNQNPNT
-8 QSHLNPTTQPNTQS
+8 QSHLNPTTQPNAQS
-22 GTQLGTHS
+22 STQLSTHS
-30 STQENLKILGFDI
+30 STQSLKILGFDI

-107 ENFIKPQGE
+107 ENFIKPQGK

-174 AENILEAQDE
+174 AENILEAQDDS
-184 NQEESQNSKKKS
+184 QEESQNSKKKS

-220 AQKALNSPSFTAY
+220 TQKALNSPSFTAY

-257 QKESKYESIRKL
+257 QKELKYESIRKL
-269 EAKKDEWIETIAKHS
+269 EAKKDEWIRKIAEHS

-320 TKILDTQFR
+320 TKILDTQIR

-337 AQKLESLKSML
+337 AQKLENLKSML

-376 DERENRA
+376 DERKNRA
-383 FAFAPSVIEFNLLAK
+383 SAFAPSVIEFNLLAK

-407 AQHKELK
+407 AQHKELQ
-414 DNIDYA
+414 IDYA
-420 KTSSEVMNALKEK
+420 KTSSEARIALKEK

-440 IRKCIHLADGQSIAD
+440 IRKCIYLADGQGIAD
-455 DYEVNLLGFNKKEKK
+455 NYEINILGFNKKEKK
-470 EDKVKSTKKIQKS
+470 DKKEDKPKSIKKNQKS
-483 DETIKK
+483 DEKDEKIKK
-489 QESNTTFYNPSKKLA
+489 LKEQESNTTFYNPSKKLV
-504 LLEHAFG
+504 LLEHTFG
-511 KETLW
+511 KEMLW

-522 DTLAGI
+522 DILAGI

-537 IQNELDKF
+537 IQKEIDECKDC
-545 KDIDEN
+545 KDIDED

-571 LNAIWEC
+571 LNVIWDC
-578 LKNMRSGKSEYD
+578 LKSMRLGVSEYE
-590 ATQLYK
+590 ATYTYK
-596 DKLNKDEGYKEYMQ
+596 ANLNEDKEYKEYMQ
-610 QFEKSLTLPAFD
+610 KYEKSLILPAF
-622 KTPNASLNHICAQ
+622 TESPNASLNRICAQ

-666 QNSQSENEKFN
+666 QRAEIQKAQRENEKFN

-684 EEIGLN
+684 EEIELS

-701 WILQNEYDI
+701 WILQNEADI
-710 YPSIKDSS
+710 YPSAQKGKD
-718 TKSFNAKEFHTK
+718 NAKEVLSNAK
-730 YKDKPSIDVYDNFKK
+730 ECIDVYDSFKK

-765 SRSLDNS
+765 SKSLDDS

-785 TKSSH
+785 AKSSH

-817 KAKDNLLKQKV
+817 KAQDNLLKQEV

-887 MLRYWW
+887 MLSYHWG

-911 VAFCGSR
+911 IAFCGSR
-918 IIQNFAQFFQKNEE
+918 IIQNFAQFLQLQEDKSQKKLNSEE
-932 KIIQEKES
+932 ITEI
-940 FESDEEFKKAVSKAT
+940 
-955 SEMIK
+955 IK
-960 QNKKGRWVFRSPF
+960 QTKKGRWVFMRPF
-973 RGFANDL
+973 SGFADDL
-980 RKRIYGDEN
+980 HKRIYGDEN

-1001 KTMGKLHNEN
+1001 RATGKLHNEN
-1011 PLRIKDNLNKG
+1011 PLSIKDNLNKG

-1038 AERIE
+1038 LKRVE
-1043 KEKSALGRML
+1043 KEKATLGREL

-1061 KSRFEHPIREQFY
+1061 KSRFEHPIRERFY

-1095 EIDGMTRI
+1095 KIDGMTRI

-1147 FSLHIGDLIEFTY
+1147 FSLHNGDLVEFQY
-1160 KDDKTKRYGYYMGYQ
+1160 KGNKGITRYGYYREFRQNG
-1175 QIGNVTIRH
+1175 QIMLYH
-1184 HSGFLSQKEKEE
+1184 HSGFLSKQEKEE

-1201 TQTDRKSGEVKKL
+1201 TTKEKGEVKPQ
-1214 FPQKILKIHLFDSL
+1214 FPQKLIKINQFDSL

-1239 QTLKA
+1239 QTLQA
-1244 LNINKGDRKRG
+1244 LNISKGDRKRG

-1263 GRKKKKSN
+1263 GGKKEKIK
-1271 KDSQNV
+1271 QG